1 MKKERESTVNEQA
14 YKPERWSLT
23 DLLRS
28 PTGKDLEKATA
39 RLEEVVVTLEGWRDQ
54 LNEAIS
60 EAEFG
65 EIILLIENVGALSQR
80 LGAYASLWF
89 AEDTTDQDALAFRGR
104 IEKVLT
110 DARNRTLFLDLWW
123 KGLDDEATKRLL
135 PASGDAAYYLESL
148 RSFRPH
154 TLSEPEEKLI
164 NIKDENGV
172 EALTSLYDIIT
183 TRFTFRVE
191 IDGEEKA
198 LTRSELMA
206 YASDPSPAVRET
218 IYKELYRIY
227 GEESTILSQ
236 IYQHI
241 VRNWADE
248 KVTLRRF
255 SSPIS
260 VRNLINDIPDPVV
273 ETLLEVCQ
281 ENRGIFQRYFRLKA
295 NWLGMKQLRRY
306 DLYAPLSESARTYPF
321 DEAMTTIFESLTA
334 FSPILAD
341 HAKRVLDERHLDS
354 EVRLG
359 KIGGAFCHG
368 VLPGVTPWVLT
379 SYNGK
384 GNDLSTLAHELGHA
398 MHALMAS
405 DHSPLTFHSSLPLA
419 ETASIF
425 SELLLLEPQLQHE
438 SDPLVRRDTL
448 ARFVD
453 GSYATVRR
461 QAYFV
466 LFEREAHALIEEGA
480 TTDALA
486 ERYLANLK
494 EQFGDAVEV
503 SDEFRWEW
511 VSIPHIYAVPFYC
524 YAYSFGQLLVLSL
537 YRQYKDEGEAFVP
550 KFLKI
555 LAHGG
560 AKSPQEILRKAGI
573 DMASASFWRGGFD
586 VIEGM
591 IDELD
596 KL

>member
-1 MKKERESTVNEQA
+1 
-14 YKPERWSLT
+14 
-23 DLLRS
+23 
-28 PTGKDLEKATA
+28 
-39 RLEEVVVTLEGWRDQ
+39 
-54 LNEAIS
+54 
-60 EAEFG
+60 
-65 EIILLIENVGALSQR
+65 
-80 LGAYASLWF
+80 
-89 AEDTTDQDALAFRGR
+89 
-104 IEKVLT
+104 
-110 DARNRTLFLDLWW
+110 
-123 KGLDDEATKRLL
+123 
-135 PASGDAAYYLESL
+135 
-148 RSFRPH
+148 
-154 TLSEPEEKLI
+154 
-164 NIKDENGV
+164 
-172 EALTSLYDIIT
+172 
-183 TRFTFRVE
+183 
-191 IDGEEKA
+191 
-198 LTRSELMA
+198 MA
-206 YASDPSPAVRET
+206 YASDPSPEIRET
-218 IYKELYRIY
+218 IYKELYRVY

-248 KVTLRRF
+248 KVKLRRF

-260 VRNLINDIPDPVV
+260 VRNLVNDIPDSVV

-281 ENRGIFQRYFRLKA
+281 EKRGLFQRYFRLKA

-306 DLYAPLSESARTYPF
+306 DLYAPLSESTRTYPF
-321 DEAMTTIFESLTA
+321 AEALPTIFESLTA

-354 EVRLG
+354 EVRPG

-368 VLPGVTPWVLT
+368 VLPGMTPWVLT

-398 MHALMAS
+398 MHALTAS

-425 SELLLLEPQLQHE
+425 SEILLLEHQLQDE
-438 SDPLVRRDTL
+438 TDPFVRRDTL

-453 GSYATVRR
+453 GSYATVMR

-537 YRQYKDEGEAFVP
+537 YRQYKDEGKAFVP

-560 AKSPQEILRKAGI
+560 SKSPQGILSEAGI

-591 IDELD
+591 IDELS
-596 KL
+596 KLT

>member
-1 MKKERESTVNEQA
+1 MNEQTC
-14 YKPERWSLT
+14 KPERWSLT

-28 PTGKDLEKATA
+28 PTGEDLERFTA
-39 RLEEVVVTLEGWRDQ
+39 RLEEVVVALEGWHDR

-60 EAEFG
+60 EAEFA
-65 EIILLIENVGALSQR
+65 EIISLIEEVGALSRR

-89 AEDTTDQDALAFRGR
+89 TEDTTDQAALAFRGQ

-110 DARNRTLFLDLWW
+110 AAQNRTLFLDLWW
-123 KGLDDEATKRLL
+123 KGLDDETAVRLL

-148 RSFRPH
+148 RRFRPH

-164 NIKDENGV
+164 NLKDENGV
-172 EALTSLYDIIT
+172 EALTSLYDMIT

-206 YASDPSPAVRET
+206 YASDPSPEIREA
-218 IYKELYRIY
+218 IYKELYRVY
-227 GEESTILSQ
+227 GEEGTILGQ
-236 IYQHI
+236 VYQHI

-248 KVTLRRF
+248 KVALRRF
-255 SSPIS
+255 SSPIA
-260 VRNLINDIPDPVV
+260 VRNLVNDIPDPVV

-281 ENRGIFQRYFRLKA
+281 ENRGLFQRYFRLKA
-295 NWLGMKQLRRY
+295 NWLGMKQLHRY

-321 DEAMTTIFESLTA
+321 DEAMTTIIESLTA

-341 HAKRVLDERHLDS
+341 HAKRVLDEGHLDS

-368 VLPGVTPWVLT
+368 VLPGMTPWVLT
-379 SYNGK
+379 SYNEK

-419 ETASIF
+419 ETASVF
-425 SELLLLEPQLQHE
+425 SEILLLEHQLQHE
-438 SDPLVRRDTL
+438 SDLLVRRDIL

-453 GSYATVRR
+453 GSYATVMR

-480 TTDALA
+480 TIDALA

-537 YRQYKDEGEAFVP
+537 YRQYKDERETFVP
-550 KFLKI
+550 KYLKI
-555 LAHGG
+555 LAYGG
-560 AKSPQEILRKAGI
+560 AKSPQEILSEAGI
-573 DMASASFWRGGFD
+573 DMTSASFWHGGFN
-586 VIEGM
+586 VLKGM

-596 KL
+596 KPMGS